1 MTAKKSSL
9 LERKVLYSDHA
20 DTRALLAPENINRSQ
35 LLEYAKDAAKW
46 TTGLEQPLAINHYG
60 EPDVAMFDFTS
71 MYAAENACRAK
82 KINRHIECNCNCKNS
97 SHSSMANGTSEQT
110 TCKSN
115 ESLLL
120 VGLVGDSLLEPFW
133 PTGSGCARGFL
144 SAMDSAWMV
153 RQWALK
159 RCSTNFNEEEI
170 LSVLQEREAIYRLLG
185 QTKSENLNQNYASY
199 TLNPLTRYPNLNSSK
214 LLAHQCRHLL
224 FDDIAAPATND
235 LRSSVKQT
243 LAAKRLRRA
252 TIASSLPFTSGIL
265 DGDAFNNRNLMSES
279 IGEESTLTCTNS
291 NDTLMKEE
299 EEEDA
304 DEVPNERLVKKST
317 SAALKREF
325 LNNSH
330 SSNSSLNASKVNTGE
345 SSKKRSLVYDA
356 EANDAFEK
364 SLADFE
370 KSYIRGIKSN
380 TDHNYSNGSN
390 SNLTQISSLST
401 TGKTGGKSLNKS
413 STFSDVIL
421 SPSANNLASIGK
433 SRAKEIEAALRHRRQ
448 QASAFNRS
456 EQNCNSPVRSAS
468 QKYSKD
474 EHSNR
479 SDSKVSLDK
488 SKFAWLLDHETSGQ
502 LSDNPKSDTAAAKS
516 TREPFVSRVK
526 NLEAKLSTASS
537 GIHYFDPAYDNEDT
551 IDRKKIASKGSNVM
565 AAASTLQQLLNPS
578 FQENKLKERALDY
591 RKKNSDIKV
600 VMKMTDETDWNKKKW
615 SQRELQAQGKLSG
628 YNYGSSSSPSSSTG
642 YGINNYTKV
651 LFAKVN
657 DVSQGIRVQKGQHCI
672 TSCVVY
678 SPSLKRKSNFDETH
692 FKKLSHGIREKIEKL
707 NASELIDV
715 KVQRYCDD
723 AYDGDDDDDGDD
735 EQLTT
740 LSVIEQCDDDV
751 TGDENCYLTWSQ
763 KSYFNLLCNASKR
776 VVKWILFTLL
786 PSLLLLGLLFIFV
799 TTSTQL
805 GDLGDEDASGD
816 Y

>member
-9 LERKVLYSDHA
+9 LERKVLYTDHA

-82 KINRHIECNCNCKNS
+82 KINGNIGCDCNCPTS
-97 SHSSMANGTSEQT
+97 IANEIHNNNG
-110 TCKSN
+110 
-115 ESLLL
+115 SLLL

-159 RCSTNFNEEEI
+159 RCATTFNEEEI

-252 TIASSLPFTSGIL
+252 TIASSLPFTTGVL
-265 DGDAFNNRNLMSES
+265 DGDTFNNRNLMSES
-279 IGEESTLTCTNS
+279 IGEESTLTNTN
-291 NDTLMKEE
+291 DAVMKE
-299 EEEDA
+299 
-304 DEVPNERLVKKST
+304 DEAIEKIVKKST

-325 LNNSH
+325 LKN
-330 SSNSSLNASKVNTGE
+330 SNSNASLNRQTAPKMNAET
-345 SSKKRSLVYDA
+345 SKKRPLAFDA

-370 KSYIRGIKSN
+370 KSYIRGIKNNEHS
-380 TDHNYSNGSN
+380 YSNGSN
-390 SNLTQISSLST
+390 SNLTQISSLCTS
-401 TGKTGGKSLNKS
+401 GKAGNSLNKS

-421 SPSANNLASIGK
+421 SPSANNLASMSK
-433 SRAKEIEAALRHRRQ
+433 TRAKEIDAALRHRRQ
-448 QASAFNRS
+448 QASVFRRS
-456 EQNCNSPVRSAS
+456 EQNSNSPIRAL
-468 QKYSKD
+468 KYTNDDS
-474 EHSNR
+474 SNR
-479 SDSKVSLDK
+479 SDSKSSLDK
-488 SKFAWLLDHETSGQ
+488 SKYSWLLDHENSAQ
-502 LSDNPKSDTAAAKS
+502 LSDNPKSDTAAQTKS
-516 TREPFVSRVK
+516 IREPFNHRVK
-526 NLEAKLSTASS
+526 NLEAKLNTAAS
-537 GIHYFDPAYDNEDT
+537 GIHYFDPSYESEEPF
-551 IDRKKIASKGSNVM
+551 DRKKIASKGSNVM

-578 FQENKLKERALDY
+578 FQNSKLKEKAADY

-600 VMKMTDETDWNKKKW
+600 VMKMTNETDWNKKKW
-615 SQRELQAQGKLSG
+615 AERELQAQGKLGIHNG
-628 YNYGSSSSPSSSTG
+628 YNC
-642 YGINNYTKV
+642 NN

-657 DVSQGIRVQKGQHCI
+657 EISQGIRVQKGQHSIMSCI
-672 TSCVVY
+672 VY
-678 SPSLKRKSNFDETH
+678 SPSVNLNNFQDFKRSYNISE
-692 FKKLSHGIREKIEKL
+692 GIKDKIQRL
-707 NASELIDV
+707 NPDELIKNQNHINYDLNNQQQQLKTL
-715 KVQRYCDD
+715 KVIEYCD
-723 AYDGDDDDDGDD
+723 YEDDHNG
-735 EQLTT
+735 ENESFLKTVKNF
-740 LSVIEQCDDDV
+740 SYKVI
-751 TGDENCYLTWSQ
+751 
-763 KSYFNLLCNASKR
+763 
-776 VVKWILFTLL
+776 KWIIYKLI
-786 PSLLLLGLLFIFV
+786 PSLLLLGFVFVFIYN
-799 TTSTQL
+799 ST
-805 GDLGDEDASGD
+805 DIWNVIDDTDESLIAEVDFF
-816 Y
+816 YT